1 MHKLRNE
8 LMYLKIQINSSYGVS
23 GGISL
28 SLYGEMLRKKDKFS
42 KIQNRV
48 LKIKRIF
55 ENRLKKI

>member
-1 MHKLRNE
+1 MC
-8 LMYLKIQINSSYGVS
+8 LKIQINSSYGVS

-55 ENRLKKI
+55 DGR

>member
-1 MHKLRNE
+1 MHKLKKE
-8 LMYLKIQINSSYGVS
+8 IMCLKIQINSSYGVS

-55 ENRLKKI
+55 DGR